1 MTRCVYWEINQWRKF
16 NERRGFH
23 KIWIGY
29 CHRHCLKRFHEV
41 LEEYQK
47 LVNCSRA
54 RISELYLKFKKILKT
69 STSKA
74 NMEAK
79 IRCLD
84 DEAFGDPLLQA
95 RLTELREN
103 ASHYTAY
110 KNRKGITAN
119 DIFG

>member
-1 MTRCVYWEINQWRKF
+1 
-16 NERRGFH
+16 
-23 KIWIGY
+23 
-29 CHRHCLKRFHEV
+29 
-41 LEEYQK
+41 
-47 LVNCSRA
+47 
-54 RISELYLKFKKILKT
+54 LKFKKILKT

-95 RLTELREN
+95 RLTELREKCFTL
-103 ASHYTAY
+103 HRLQEQ
-110 KNRKGITAN
+110 KRDNRN